1 MKKIIIPVVILSL
14 SFGCSQ
20 KAQDESEKAAESAA
34 DSLDDVAKIIRTVKE
49 TTDKVNQIG
58 TTINNI
64 KGLEITEDNP
74 VWEYKVVTMTKAT
87 TVSTENELN
96 LLGQDGWELATRL
109 EPCFFPCL
117 DMEIPLLGS
126 RILTRFN
133 FLKNKKKIRTIFM
146 NFVFL
151 SNLSTRK
158 MKSSENSKTGVENSK
173 KVKLA
178 RSATVKNL
186 RFQIVRSQENE

>member
-87 TVSTENELN
+87 TASAENELN

-109 EPCFFPCL
+109 GGGEGNSLVFKRRRA
-117 DMEIPLLGS
+117 MMVSG
-126 RILTRFN
+126 
-133 FLKNKKKIRTIFM
+133 KKEQPEK
-146 NFVFL
+146 
-151 SNLSTRK
+151 
-158 MKSSENSKTGVENSK
+158 
-173 KVKLA
+173 
-178 RSATVKNL
+178 
-186 RFQIVRSQENE
+186 

>member
-96 LLGQDGWELATRL
+96 LFGRDGWELATRL
-109 EPCFFPCL
+109 GGGEGNSLVFKRRKA
-117 DMEIPLLGS
+117 MMVSG
-126 RILTRFN
+126 
-133 FLKNKKKIRTIFM
+133 KKAQPEK
-146 NFVFL
+146 
-151 SNLSTRK
+151 
-158 MKSSENSKTGVENSK
+158 
-173 KVKLA
+173 
-178 RSATVKNL
+178 
-186 RFQIVRSQENE
+186 